1 MAGLYQKSYLSMPC
15 RAPLDAGR
23 NVASQ
28 EIADIEPEQAEE
40 LFLRK
45 WTTSWDAAY
54 SKDRLLRAQ
63 LQYFRPLHSDIEG
76 IACYPLRLN
85 VLGL

>member
-1 MAGLYQKSYLSMPC
+1 
-15 RAPLDAGR
+15 LDAGR

-40 LFLRK
+40 LFLRN
-45 WTTSWDAAY
+45 WTNSWDAAY
-54 SKDRLLRAQ
+54 SKDRLLPAQ
-63 LQYFRPLHSDIEG
+63 LQYFRPLHSDFEG